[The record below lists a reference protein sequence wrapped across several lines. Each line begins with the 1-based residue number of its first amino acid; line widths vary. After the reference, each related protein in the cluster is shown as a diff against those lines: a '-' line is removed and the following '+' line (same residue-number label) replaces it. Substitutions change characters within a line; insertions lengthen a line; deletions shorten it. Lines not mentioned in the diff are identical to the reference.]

1 MATRDIRSDSI
12 VLAGVAIP
20 LSGSAGGER
29 ARLVLDESA
38 TRVNA
43 MTKGIYAT
51 TVNIR
56 GTLTI
61 ATYPEEDASIALWGI
76 WRAQRAS
83 LGALNDGLSGQ
94 MNRGPSLAATWAR
107 GCITV
112 TPPIVSEE
120 SSTVQT
126 WTIEVDGVGV
136 T

>member
-1 MATRDIRSDSI
+1 MATRDIRSDALI
-12 VLAGVAIP
+12 LGGTAIP

-38 TRVNA
+38 TRIDA
-43 MTKGIYAT
+43 MTQGIYAST
-51 TVNIR
+51 INQR
-56 GTLTI
+56 ATLTI
-61 ATYPEEDASIALWGI
+61 AVYPEESASLILWGL
-76 WRAQRAS
+76 WRTQRAS
-83 LGALNDGLSGQ
+83 LGALNDALSGSLS
-94 MNRGPSLAATWAR
+94 RGATVATWAR

-112 TPPIVSEE
+112 APPLVSEE